1 MQFDLDKKRITVAI
15 GDLSDFTVGPREQ
28 GAVKATL
35 WRAQLGTQWHTRL
48 RKEYEALNP
57 NAEFEVPIDASIIEK
72 SWTISLTGRIDQLL
86 RTQTSVLIREIK
98 TITDPVPQDESQLR
112 SNYPS
117 YLAQLA
123 AYASLYHNSEKLDI
137 SVPITA
143 ELIFVEIA
151 TGITQSLRLLPED
164 YALFKAQLSK
174 IAEFCSL
181 QLENRERRK
190 KLRFNSAFK
199 SFRQG
204 QETTLQEISDKIRS
218 ENKALVLKAPTGFG
232 KTGILLEYALIQL
245 KSGSCERVIYLTS
258 KSTGQLQVIETLRR
272 MTKLGITEDSSSSLA
287 TWHVRNKFEHCINDT
302 FYCVKESC
310 SYLSQNQEKWEK
322 SGLSRF
328 YLFRN
333 QANDLETL
341 RQAGSLAKICPYEI
355 TRTALAFQ
363 DVWVGDYNYIFS
375 PTSDSLF
382 GDQLGYSPEKTL
394 LIIDEAHNLS
404 SRVAQVYS
412 HELKAETALNIR
424 QGLDSIHAPL
434 PLINA
439 WDNWAFYLSQLN
451 SCDELNSTII
461 EEITELLYNLT
472 VTTESHGLD
481 YTSLKSQDAE
491 AIWNTLRVAE
501 QLKTTCLPLLWWVNK
516 PQELLIT
523 CLDPSE
529 VISAKLRS
537 FGSVLLASA
546 TPTPVD
552 IFSKECGIEL
562 SALEAHTP
570 WRKNAYDIAIDTRV
584 DTRFS
589 ERKSF
594 YEQTALTINRLI
606 REKKPNRPV
615 LVFFPSYQYAE
626 EIMNELKLIQ
636 PNVKISIQ
644 TKRATLND
652 QLAWLDTSVIT
663 TDSIFL
669 ILGSSF
675 AESIDSLGGV
685 IDYAMVV
692 SPALPEVNSVKRA
705 QLALLNNL
713 GKDEAFHRVYRV
725 PGMQKINQA
734 LGRLVRSPGHKTRV
748 ILHCRRFLEPAFT
761 SLLLLDTEQKK
772 VIKTESDFE
781 DWLKSANT

>member
-1 MQFDLDKKRITVAI
+1 MQFDLDKKRVALAI
-15 GDLSDFTVGPREQ
+15 RDLADFTVGPREQ
-28 GAVKATL
+28 GSVRSSL
-35 WRAQLGTQWHTRL
+35 WRAQLGTQWHNRL
-48 RKEYEALNP
+48 RKEYETVNP
-57 NAEFEVPIDASIIEK
+57 SAEFEIPIEASIVEK
-72 SWTISLTGRIDQLL
+72 NWIITLSGRIDQLL
-86 RTQTSVLIREIK
+86 KTNSSILLREIK
-98 TITDPVPQDESQLR
+98 TITDPLPQDESQLR

-123 AYASLYHNSEKLDI
+123 AYASLYHNSEKLDTK
-137 SVPITA
+137 VPIIA
-143 ELIFVEIA
+143 ELVFVEIA

-164 YALFKAQLSK
+164 YAVFKAQLSK

-190 KLRFNSAFK
+190 TLHFNSAFS

-204 QETTLQEISDKIRS
+204 QETTLQEISEKISR
-218 ENKALVLKAPTGFG
+218 ENRALVLKAPTGFG

-245 KSGSCERVIYLTS
+245 KAGHCERVIYLTS
-258 KSTGQLQVIETLRR
+258 KSTGQLQVVETLKR
-272 MTKLGITEDSSSSLA
+272 MTSTDAKPDTFTSLA

-310 SYLSQNQEKWEK
+310 SYLSQNPEKWDK

-341 RQAGSLAKICPYEI
+341 RQAGALAKVCPYEI

-363 DVWVGDYNYIFS
+363 DVWIGDYNYVFS

-382 GDQLGYSPEKTL
+382 GDQIGYAPEKTL

-412 HELKAETALNIR
+412 HELKAETALSIR

-439 WDNWAFYLSQLN
+439 WDGWAFYLTQLN
-451 SCDELNSTII
+451 SCDELDTRVI
-461 EEITELLYNLT
+461 EEITELLYQLT
-472 VTTESHGLD
+472 TITESHGLD
-481 YTSLKSQDAE
+481 YTSLKAREAE

-501 QLKTTCLPLLWWVNK
+501 QLKTTQLPLLWWVNK

-523 CLDPSE
+523 CLDPSA
-529 VISAKLRS
+529 VIGSKLS
-537 FGSVLLASA
+537 TFGSVILATA

-552 IFSKECGIEL
+552 IFSSECGIQL

-570 WRKNAYDIAIDTRV
+570 WRKNTYDIAIDTRV

-594 YEQTALTINRLI
+594 YEQTALTITRLI
-606 REKKPNRPV
+606 REKKPYRPI

-626 EIMNELKLIQ
+626 EVMDELKLIQ
-636 PNVKISIQ
+636 PNAMVSLQ
-644 TKRATLND
+644 SKRTTLSE
-652 QLAWLDTSVIT
+652 QHTWLDSAINT
-663 TDSIFL
+663 TDAIFL

-705 QLALLNNL
+705 QLGLLSNL
-713 GKDEAFHRVYRV
+713 SKDEAFQRVYRI

-734 LGRLVRSPGHKTRV
+734 LGRLVRSPGQKTRV
-748 ILHCRRFLEPAFT
+748 ILHCRRFIEPAFT
-761 SLLLLDTEQKK
+761 SLLLLDSEQKYI
-772 VIKTESDFE
+772 IKSDLDFE
-781 DWLKSANT
+781 AWLTKQT